1 MAPSA
6 IRIGENPSLS
16 YRGAKVGNIFDS
28 PNTCPHFFSHRAK
41 FGFSP
46 DEIAADG
53 TNRPRR
59 SLPSMRASPPR
70 TRPARPETACPTAE
84 PQKHGGRAPSIGP
97 RPGPCRKRSMIPQRT
112 PAART
117 MPETSMTPQRT
128 PAARKSAYTASARN
142 ASARNEKREELLGT
156 PLFPIEP
163 SPVIVPCTR
172 LSNTSPHRP
181 CRPYRSSCGLRPQ
194 QLPERRPS

>member
-53 TNRPRR
+53 TNRPCRR
-59 SLPSMRASPPR
+59 LPSMRASPPR

-84 PQKHGGRAPSIGP
+84 PQKRGGRAPSIGP
-97 RPGPCRKRSMIPQRT
+97 PPGPCRKRSMVPQRT
-112 PAART
+112 PAA
-117 MPETSMTPQRT
+117 QR
-128 PAARKSAYTASARN
+128 PAYTASARN